1 MGHERLSE
9 AHRPDSVTTRL
20 KRIGA
25 FIVFAGAMFL
35 LVQIFALI
43 DAEVYLRSWG
53 CHSATVTE
61 IFPMVDT
68 PARPVIIAKKPPR
81 RTRKPQKR
89 RPAPK
94 NSRIAKPALHAI
106 HSTPTDPENKP
117 LTG

>member
-61 IFPMVDT
+61 SGAANGT
-68 PARPVIIAKKPPR
+68 
-81 RTRKPQKR
+81 T
-89 RPAPK
+89 
-94 NSRIAKPALHAI
+94 SR
-106 HSTPTDPENKP
+106 DPNLP
-117 LTG
+117 HG